1 LKKNKGINTREQLFR
16 KFHREHGYGRRKSR
30 QTERTKRTRKTRRG
44 GSGRKRRVRGSGG
57 YDTVEETDY
66 TTESE

>member
-1 LKKNKGINTREQLFR
+1 MDTREQLLR
-16 KFHREHGYGRRKSR
+16 NFHREHGYGTSTSRRKSR

-44 GSGRKRRVRGSGG
+44 RISRKRRVRGGGG
-57 YDTVEETDY
+57 YDTDEETDY